1 MPRSGHKTASPSQR
15 LLRVAEAVRHAA
27 VEALAR
33 GHFEEPALAS
43 RSLTIREVKM
53 SPDLRL
59 ATLSVMPLGG
69 KARPETLAALER
81 NKKALRAEVARRV
94 NLKFAPD
101 LRFVLDD
108 SYDAQARI
116 DALLRSPKV
125 VRDLDREPKTDT
137 KAEKGA

>member
-1 MPRSGHKTASPSQR
+1 MPRSSDHRAAGPSQR
-15 LLRVAEAVRHAA
+15 LLRVAELVRHAA
-27 VEALAR
+27 VEALAC
-33 GHFEEPALAS
+33 GHFEEPALGA

-59 ATLSVMPLGG
+59 ATISIMPLGG
-69 KARPETLAALER
+69 KAQNETLAALER
-81 NKKALRAEVARRV
+81 NKKALRTEIAHRV

-116 DALLRSPKV
+116 DELLHSPRV
-125 VRDLDREPKTDT
+125 ARDLKIPDPKDD
-137 KAEKGA
+137 

>member
-1 MPRSGHKTASPSQR
+1 MPRSGQKTAGPSQR

-27 VEALAR
+27 VDALAR
-33 GHFEEPALAS
+33 GHFEEPALAA

-59 ATLSVMPLGG
+59 ATLSIMPLGG
-69 KARPETLAALER
+69 AAREAALASLER
-81 NKKALRAEVARRV
+81 HKKMLRAEVARRV

-108 SYDAQARI
+108 SYDAQERI
-116 DALLRSPKV
+116 DALLHSPRV
-125 VRDLDREPKTDT
+125 ARDLKPAEPED
-137 KAEKGA
+137 E

>member
-1 MPRSGHKTASPSQR
+1 
-15 LLRVAEAVRHAA
+15 LRVAELVRHAA

-33 GHFEEPALAS
+33 GHFEDPALAA
-43 RSLTIREVKM
+43 RSLTVREVRM

-69 KARPETLAALER
+69 KAREETLAALER
-81 NKKALRAEVARRV
+81 NKKALRADIAKRI

-108 SYDAQARI
+108 SYDAAARI
-116 DALLRSPKV
+116 DELLHTPRV
-125 VRDLDREPKTDT
+125 ARDLKTPEDDDD
-137 KAEKGA
+137 

>member
-1 MPRSGHKTASPSQR
+1 MPRSNDKSTSPSQR
-15 LLRVAEAVRHAA
+15 LLRVAELVRHAA

-33 GHFEEPALAS
+33 GHFEEPALAR

-59 ATLSVMPLGG
+59 ATISVMPLGG
-69 KARPETLAALER
+69 KARQETLAALER
-81 NKKALRAEVARRV
+81 SKKTLRAEIAQRV

-116 DALLRSPKV
+116 DELLHSPRV
-125 VRDLDREPKTDT
+125 ARDLKVTD
-137 KAEKGA
+137 EGND

>member
-1 MPRSGHKTASPSQR
+1 MPRPDHKTAGPSQR
-15 LLRVAEAVRHAA
+15 LLRVAELVRHAA

-33 GHFEEPALAS
+33 GHFEEPALTA

-59 ATLSVMPLGG
+59 ATISFMPLGG
-69 KARPETLAALER
+69 KARQATLAALER
-81 NKKALRAEVARRV
+81 NKKALRTEIAHRV

-116 DALLRSPKV
+116 DELLHSPRV
-125 VRDLDREPKTDT
+125 ARDLKIPDQDDD
-137 KAEKGA
+137 

>member
-1 MPRSGHKTASPSQR
+1 MPRSAHRTAAPSQR
-15 LLRVAEAVRHAA
+15 LLRVAELVRHAA

-33 GHFEEPALAS
+33 GHFEERVLAA

-69 KARPETLAALER
+69 EARAETLAALER
-81 NKKALRAEVARRV
+81 NKKALRAEIAQRV

-108 SYDAQARI
+108 SYDAAARI
-116 DALLRSPKV
+116 DELLHSPRV
-125 VRDLDREPKTDT
+125 ARDLN
-137 KAEKGA
+137 GADPHDD

>member
-1 MPRSGHKTASPSQR
+1 MPRSGHNAANPSQR

-33 GHFEEPALAS
+33 GHFEEPALAA

-69 KARPETLAALER
+69 KRREETLAALER
-81 NKKALRAEVARRV
+81 NKKALRAEIAHRV

-116 DALLRSPKV
+116 DELLQSPRV
-125 VRDLDREPKTDT
+125 ARDLKPTDSQDD
-137 KAEKGA
+137 

>member
-1 MPRSGHKTASPSQR
+1 MPRSDHKTSGPSQR
-15 LLRVAEAVRHAA
+15 LLRVAELVRHAA

-53 SPDLRL
+53 SPDLRM
-59 ATLSVMPLGG
+59 ATLSIMPLGG
-69 KARPETLAALER
+69 KAKKETLAALDR
-81 NKKALRAEVARRV
+81 NKKALRTEIAHRV

-101 LRFVLDD
+101 IRFVIDD

-116 DALLRSPKV
+116 DELLHTPRV
-125 VRDLDREPKTDT
+125 ARDLKIPEEDND
-137 KAEKGA
+137 

>member
-1 MPRSGHKTASPSQR
+1 MPRTPRSDAPSQR
-15 LLRVAEAVRHAA
+15 LLRVAELVRHAA

-33 GHFEEPALAS
+33 GHFEDQALGA

-59 ATLSVMPLGG
+59 ATLSIMPLGG
-69 KARPETLAALER
+69 KAREATLAALER
-81 NKKALRAEVARRV
+81 NKKALRADIARRI

-108 SYDAQARI
+108 SYDAAARI
-116 DALLRSPKV
+116 DELLHSPRV
-125 VRDLDREPKTDT
+125 ARDLKTPEDNDD
-137 KAEKGA
+137 

>member
-1 MPRSGHKTASPSQR
+1 MRRRHMPRSIPKSSAPSQR

-33 GHFEEPALAS
+33 GHFEEPSLTA
-43 RSLTIREVKM
+43 RSLTIREVRM

-69 KARPETLAALER
+69 KRREETLAALER
-81 NKKALRAEVARRV
+81 NKKALRAEIARRV

-108 SYDAQARI
+108 SYDAQERL
-116 DALLRSPKV
+116 DQLLHSPRV
-125 VRDLDREPKTDT
+125 ARDLKPAEPED
-137 KAEKGA
+137 G

>member
-1 MPRSGHKTASPSQR
+1 MSRSNPKIGAPSQR

-27 VEALAR
+27 IDALAR
-33 GHFEEPALAS
+33 GHFGEPALAA
-43 RSLTIREVKM
+43 RTLTVREVKM

-69 KARPETLAALER
+69 KQREETMAALER
-81 NKKALRAEVARRV
+81 NRKALRAEVARRI

-116 DALLRSPKV
+116 DELLHSPRV
-125 VRDLDREPKTDT
+125 ARDLKPADSNDD
-137 KAEKGA
+137 